1 MDNQNRAESEQ
12 QLREPEPGGF
22 PVPQIEANQKLSPT
36 PAKSVSPALTDGTEV
51 AQTNGA
57 KEEANVTAA
66 AIAVGS
72 FSANRNALEAIGPK
86 SDPLSNHSNVVHRR
100 VVEATPAQSEINRE
114 EEAIVTRVLGGDS
127 EAFAE
132 LIDRYKVAVYNL
144 CARMLHDP
152 TEAEDAAQ
160 EVFVRAYTQLHSYQP
175 GRRFSTWILSIASHY
190 CIDLLRRRKP
200 QVDLDTI
207 AFWKQSDQPEPEE
220 RAMTGETR
228 DEVRSLLN
236 KLPDKYRGVTVLR
249 YWQDFSYEEIAE
261 ATGLSVATVKT
272 RLFRARELLA
282 KELEKQRRQDNN
294 QDEDTRAKPRGLLKL
309 KKGRTVNSNAK

>member
-1 MDNQNRAESEQ
+1 METDNRAESD
-12 QLREPEPGGF
+12 
-22 PVPQIEANQKLSPT
+22 QKLSEP
-36 PAKSVSPALTDGTEV
+36 VSDSLPITKKMIDD
-51 AQTNGA
+51 
-57 KEEANVTAA
+57 AA
-66 AIAVGS
+66 
-72 FSANRNALEAIGPK
+72 R
-86 SDPLSNHSNVVHRR
+86 
-100 VVEATPAQSEINRE
+100 SESNRE
-114 EEAIVTRVLGGDS
+114 EESIVSRVLAGDT

-132 LIDRYKVAVYNL
+132 LIERYKVAVYNL

-190 CIDLLRRRKP
+190 CIDMLRRRKP
-200 QVDLDTI
+200 VVDLDTI

-220 RAMTGETR
+220 RALSSETR
-228 DEVRSLLN
+228 DEVRDLLT

-249 YWQDFSYEEIAE
+249 YWQDLSYDEISQ

-282 KELEKQRRQDNN
+282 KELEKRRRNGGKV
-294 QDEDTRAKPRGLLKL
+294 EPEETKPKGRGLFKRS
-309 KKGRTVNSNAK
+309 KTVNVK